1 MSELTRLWLPILLA
15 TVAVFVWSFL
25 SWMVLQIH
33 KKDIRSLPPE
43 ANDAVMG
50 LIRDKGIEPG
60 MYMFPM
66 TADAKDYKSEW
77 FLERFNSGPW
87 GSLRVQ
93 GSQPNFAKNLGLTA
107 LFYLVVSVLV
117 AYVLSSARAPGAGFG
132 SVFQIGATVA
142 VMAYALGG
150 MPNAIFFA
158 KEGVAWLTDLLDAV
172 VMGLLT
178 GAIFAALWP
187 SASAA
192 S

>member
-1 MSELTRLWLPILLA
+1 MAELMRLWLPILLA
-15 TVAVFVWSFL
+15 TVGVFVWSFL

-33 KKDIRSLPPE
+33 RNDIRSLPAE

-66 TADAKDYKSEW
+66 AEDRKDFQSEW
-77 FLERFNSGPW
+77 FTERFQSGPW

-93 GSQPNFAKNLGLTA
+93 GSQPNFGKNLALTA

-117 AYVLSSARAPGAGFG
+117 GYVLVSAREPGAGFG

-142 VMAYALGG
+142 IMAYALGG

-158 KEGVAWLTDLLDAV
+158 KEGVAWATDLLDAV

-187 SASAA
+187 SAAAA